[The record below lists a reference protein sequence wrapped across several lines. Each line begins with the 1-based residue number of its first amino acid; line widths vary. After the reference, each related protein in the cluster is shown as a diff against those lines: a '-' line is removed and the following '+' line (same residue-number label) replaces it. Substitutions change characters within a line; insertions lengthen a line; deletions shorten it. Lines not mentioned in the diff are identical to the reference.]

1 MAGLTCDGFDHPLK
15 VIFDQACPTISATTR
30 QDRSL
35 TGNKASHHALIPQ
48 LPHDSTDSDSESLQ
62 NDLTPVS
69 SSPPAELDLLP
80 FEENIQATFLVV
92 NYLSIL
98 ELGRKSMLP
107 AWGSMD
113 PGHYPSKRALE
124 ASYFGRFHRC
134 QKICDIGS
142 MWYGQSLKKLAR
154 DLDDPKEMLSL
165 SVLRSAV
172 VLTMYELT
180 SPSSTAWVHHA
191 GGVGRLLEARGPR
204 RHQAV
209 EERTILE
216 AARPIILAKA
226 VAEGKRCFLE
236 APDWVTVPWE
246 LEPGGKSRYEKL
258 FDIACQFPGLIEDRH
273 NLSVQKQRL
282 ARGATNN
289 NLQPQPDMNNAY
301 HLVARGLAARCEQCA
316 HQLRIW
322 NKEWDVESSN
332 PESLGTPSLPLAG
345 SDYPYAA
352 LGLPLTFND
361 LRHANHYAMYN
372 SLLCTILAMAYEAN
386 YEASTISTDIPSGA
400 INESLFLRPGL
411 PTPRTDHDYLLKERH
426 ASAVEICRAVPYHH
440 QSDQHG
446 PRGPY
451 TVMFPLIAAQQAVA
465 PGSEES
471 RYIDR
476 VFPRFTKDTDLERLQ
491 SLSPVVRMISL
502 SSLQHL
508 HAYHKAIR
516 PCL

>member
-1 MAGLTCDGFDHPLK
+1 
-15 VIFDQACPTISATTR
+15 
-30 QDRSL
+30 
-35 TGNKASHHALIPQ
+35 
-48 LPHDSTDSDSESLQ
+48 
-62 NDLTPVS
+62 
-69 SSPPAELDLLP
+69 
-80 FEENIQATFLVV
+80 
-92 NYLSIL
+92 
-98 ELGRKSMLP
+98 
-107 AWGSMD
+107 MD

-124 ASYFGRFHRC
+124 ASFFGRFHRC
-134 QKICDIGS
+134 QEICDVGS

-154 DLDDPKEMLSL
+154 DLDDPNEMLSL

-204 RHQAV
+204 RHQAA
-209 EERTILE
+209 EERQLLE

-246 LEPGGKSRYEKL
+246 LEPGGKPHIEKL
-258 FDIACQFPGLIEDRH
+258 FDIGCQFPGLIEDRQK
-273 NLSVQKQRL
+273 LCVQKRRL
-282 ARGATNN
+282 ARATTKN
-289 NLQPQPDMNNAY
+289 NLQPQPDMNDAY
-301 HLVARGLAARCEQCA
+301 HLIARGLAARCEQSA

-322 NKEWDVESSN
+322 NKKWEMESSN
-332 PESLGTPSLPLAG
+332 PKSLGTPSLPLAG
-345 SDYPYAA
+345 SNYPYAA

-372 SLLCTILAMAYEAN
+372 ALLCTFLAIAYEAN
-386 YEASTISTDIPSGA
+386 YEASTIATDIPSGA
-400 INESLFLRPGL
+400 INESLFLKPGL

-426 ASAVEICRAVPYHH
+426 DSAVEICRAVPYHN
-440 QSDQHG
+440 QSHQHG
-446 PRGPY
+446 PSGTY
-451 TVMFPLIAAQQAVA
+451 TIMFPLIAAQKVVV

-476 VFPRFTKDTDLERLQ
+476 VFPRFTQDSGLEGLQ
-491 SLSPVVRMISL
+491 SLSPVVRMVSL
-502 SSLQHL
+502 SRLQH
-508 HAYHKAIR
+508 AQAFHKVMR